1 MRKKIEKNTYLNNLK
16 VLINLIEKK
25 MRVKKLHFMLE
36 IDGSAI
42 EVLFLTRFQDNFGG
56 FDKERI
62 SLNY

>member
-1 MRKKIEKNTYLNNLK
+1 
-16 VLINLIEKK
+16 